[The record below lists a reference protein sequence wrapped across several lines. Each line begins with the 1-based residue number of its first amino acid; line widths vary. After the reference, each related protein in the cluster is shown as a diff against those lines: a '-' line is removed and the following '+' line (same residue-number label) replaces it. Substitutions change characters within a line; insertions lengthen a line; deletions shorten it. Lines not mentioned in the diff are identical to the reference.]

1 MRAYSFLGVLIVCA
15 APLVAADGAAEWK
28 ALFDR
33 HSGAGWKTFNG
44 EGFPKEG
51 WEIRDGVIHALPA
64 QMMPCLAT
72 VDDYDDFELVF
83 EWKISRG
90 GNAGVF
96 YANRM
101 DRVRPGHHRVH
112 SSRGQEYQILD
123 DANSAEAREPSKSAA
138 ARYGKVAPVAGKPLK
153 PAGEWNEGRIV
164 VRGLHAEHWLNGM
177 QVLEYTL
184 NPEDKVR
191 SPIVL
196 QHHHDEAWFRNI
208 RIRVL
213 QSRGD

>member
-1 MRAYSFLGVLIVCA
+1 MRALLFLACLPLCA
-15 APLVAADGAAEWK
+15 DP
-28 ALFDR
+28 
-33 HSGAGWKTFNG
+33 GWKTFNG
-44 EGFPKEG
+44 DGFPTEG
-51 WEIRDGVIHALPA
+51 WEIRDGVIRAVPA

-72 VDDYDDFELVF
+72 AEEYDDFDMHF
-83 EWKISRG
+83 EWRISPG

-96 YANRM
+96 YLNRM

-123 DANSAEAREPSKSAA
+123 DLASREAVVPSKSAA
-138 ARYGKVAPVAGKPLK
+138 ARYGKLAPIPGKPLK

-164 VRGLHAEHWLNGM
+164 VRGLRAEHWLNGVK
-177 QVLEYTL
+177 VLEYEL
-184 NPEDKVR
+184 KPEEKVP

-208 RIRVL
+208 RIQRL
-213 QSRGD
+213 R